1 MTEEDSGC
9 LPFRYGHDI
18 HPNLTENQLVVVD
31 EKNQLILRNKFKDFV
46 ENKKIIHELF
56 DICAR
61 EGKRND
67 ILIEHKLKR
76 A

>member
-1 MTEEDSGC
+1 
-9 LPFRYGHDI
+9 
-18 HPNLTENQLVVVD
+18 LVVVE

>member
-9 LPFRYGHDI
+9 LPFKFGHDI
-18 HPNLTENQLVVVD
+18 HPNLTENQLVVVE
-31 EKNQLILRNKFKDFV
+31 EKNQLILRNKFKDLV

-61 EGKRND
+61 QGKRND